1 MQWLN
6 TGPSTSLPDLP
17 KLNASDSFRHINFV
31 KSLDFAPVD
40 RETLRF
46 NGFISIQFHP
56 TRSTIDEK
64 IYIRRQKKAP
74 HGGSLTAALGR

>member
-46 NGFISIQFHP
+46 NGFIQSNSTQLAP
-56 TRSTIDEK
+56 PSTRKFTFVD
-64 IYIRRQKKAP
+64 KKAP
-74 HGGSLTAALGR
+74 HGGR